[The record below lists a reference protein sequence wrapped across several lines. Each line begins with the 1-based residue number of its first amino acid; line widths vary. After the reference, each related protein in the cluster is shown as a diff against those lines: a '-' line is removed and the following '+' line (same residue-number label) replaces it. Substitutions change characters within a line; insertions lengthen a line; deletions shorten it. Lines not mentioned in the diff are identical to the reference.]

1 MNTVVKS
8 LAALLLATP
17 LFATAAEPAPPPAH
31 DMGMGKEM
39 MHGKDHDGWH
49 KGKRCMDKGMG
60 MHPPGPMVMIPMLP
74 PGNEKQQLLMQAEI
88 QQKVA
93 EIVAKYANQL
103 P

>member
-1 MNTVVKS
+1 
-8 LAALLLATP
+8 
-17 LFATAAEPAPPPAH
+17 
-31 DMGMGKEM
+31 
-39 MHGKDHDGWH
+39 
-49 KGKRCMDKGMG
+49 MDKGMG

-74 PGNEKQQLLMQAEI
+74 PDNDKQQLLMQAEI

>member
-1 MNTVVKS
+1 MNTVAKS
-8 LAALLLATP
+8 LTALLLATP
-17 LFATAAEPAPPPAH
+17 MLTLAAEPPPPPAH
-31 DMGMGKEM
+31 DMGMEM
-39 MHGKDHDGWH
+39 MHGKDHDGGH

-74 PGNEKQQLLMQAEI
+74 PGNDKQQLLMQAEI